1 MLVATLTD
9 WLDVLNLYRSCTRSR
24 DWLGAG
30 YFKVTLDFPTVVFFP
45 FLEFFLSFS
54 DFRNFF

>member
-24 DWLGAG
+24 DCLAGAPLARRPRSLV
-30 YFKVTLDFPTVVFFP
+30 KAM
-45 FLEFFLSFS
+45 
-54 DFRNFF
+54 